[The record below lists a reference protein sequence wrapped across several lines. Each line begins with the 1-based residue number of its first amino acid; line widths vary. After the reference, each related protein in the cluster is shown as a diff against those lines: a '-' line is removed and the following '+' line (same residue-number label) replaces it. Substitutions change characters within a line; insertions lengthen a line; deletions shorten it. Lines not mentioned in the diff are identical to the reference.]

1 MASLSQISEVELMR
15 RFVEGDEGSFEM
27 LVERY
32 EAPLLNFFFRLT
44 RDRQAAEDLV
54 QETFLRV
61 VRSKGTYQVKAS
73 FRTFIYR
80 IGRNLWIDRY
90 RSAKC
95 RPRTLSMNRP
105 AGDEKD
111 RSVDERFEGSELP
124 PGANLEFAETRE
136 LLMKAIDGLPGTQRE
151 VFVLWLE
158 TGLKYAE
165 ISKILDIPVGTIKS
179 RMHTAVHRL
188 KESLGRHLEL

>member
-1 MASLSQISEVELMR
+1 MASLSEISEVELMR

-61 VRSKGTYQVKAS
+61 VRSKATYQVKAS

-95 RPRTLSMNRP
+95 RPKTLSMNAAP
-105 AGDEKD
+105 NDD
-111 RSVDERFEGSELP
+111 RDFAMEERIEGSELP
-124 PGANLEFAETRE
+124 PEANLEFTETRALLLGAIAE
-136 LLMKAIDGLPGTQRE
+136 LPETQRE

-158 TGLKYAE
+158 TGMKYAE
-165 ISKILDIPVGTIKS
+165 ISEILDVPVGTIKS

-188 KESLGRHLEL
+188 KESLGRHLER

>member
-1 MASLSQISEVELMR
+1 MASLSEISEVELMR

-61 VRSKGTYQVKAS
+61 VRSKATYQVKAS
-73 FRTFIYR
+73 FRTYIYR

-95 RPRTLSMNRP
+95 RPKTMSMNTP
-105 AGDEKD
+105 VADGT
-111 RSVDERFEGSELP
+111 ERAMSERLEGSELP
-124 PGANLEFAETRE
+124 PEANLEFTETRA
-136 LLMKAIDGLPGTQRE
+136 LLLAAIDELPETQRE

-158 TGLKYAE
+158 TGMKYAE
-165 ISKILDIPVGTIKS
+165 ISEIIDVPVGTIKS

-188 KESLGRHLEL
+188 KERLGGHLER